1 MEIFIVNTFI
11 YQKFDNLTVF
21 MCQEDTWACGL
32 SFHAQRHKGGVAQK
46 PMFMKVTNCVSKTFL
61 WRYSRKMN
69 FNDSR
74 C

>member
-32 SFHAQRHKGGVAQK
+32 SFSYTKAQRRSY
-46 PMFMKVTNCVSKTFL
+46 SKAYVRESDELRLKDLL
-61 WRYSRKMN
+61 W
-69 FNDSR
+69 
-74 C
+74 